1 MDEKKSF
8 WDRLKI
14 QWRAIT
20 SMAGELDTVSAAE
33 KIRNGISFRG
43 TTVWILVCSIVIAS
57 VGLNINS
64 IPVII
69 GAMLISPLMGPIF
82 GMGLSLYIN
91 DKDLLVSALK
101 NFLVM
106 VVVSIISSTLYFL
119 LSPLKMA
126 NPTELLA
133 RTSPTL
139 YDVFI
144 AFAGGIAGML
154 EQTRKERGVV
164 LSGVAIATALMPP
177 LCTAGFGIASG
188 NFHYFFGALYLFLIN
203 TIFILLASYLTARYM
218 HFEKVSEENQQNRS
232 FRTISTI
239 ILIAIIVPSV
249 LSAITMIRDNNIQ
262 RDVAAFI
269 EENKAYGNAY
279 IYDYD
284 IDGSSAVVYFA
295 GDLTAGDLDF
305 LYNAARRHNL
315 DTTNL
320 HIKVNAVGARADEL
334 LKGLYARADETLALK
349 DARIAELEGRLR
361 EANSHTLPY
370 QQITKEL
377 VYKYPG
383 VKSLSLSRG
392 SVMQVFK
399 SDSTSAARD
408 SLAERPCLN
417 AIICTSAPLQPAE
430 VEEITRW
437 MRIRLNDS
445 TVVVSNI
452 AENN

>member
-1 MDEKKSF
+1 MSENKTF
-8 WDRLKI
+8 WDKVRI

-20 SMAGELDTVSAAE
+20 SMAGELDTVSAAV
-33 KIRNGISFRG
+33 KIRKGISFRG

-232 FRTISTI
+232 FRTISTV

-284 IDGSSAVVYFA
+284 ISGTNAVVYFA
-295 GDLTAGDLDF
+295 GDLTEGDLDF
-305 LYNAARRHNL
+305 LYNAAKRHNL
-315 DTTNL
+315 DTTKL

-334 LKGLYARADETLALK
+334 LKGLYARSDEAIAAR
-349 DARIAELEGRLR
+349 DARIKELENQLSQTKGK
-361 EANSHTLPY
+361 AIPY
-370 QQITKEL
+370 GQITKEL
-377 VYKYPG
+377 KYKYPT
-383 VKSLSLSRG
+383 VSSLAISRG
-392 SVMQVFK
+392 SRVVMQA
-399 SDSTSAARD
+399 DSVSEVPVT
-408 SLAERPCLN
+408 N
-417 AIICTSAPLQPAE
+417 AIIQSSEPLSAEQMQ
-430 VEEITRW
+430 EITNW
-437 MRIRLNDS
+437 LRLRLDDTTIVAN
-445 TVVVSNI
+445 NI
-452 AENN
+452 TE

>member
-1 MDEKKSF
+1 MSDKKTF
-8 WDRLKI
+8 WDKVKVH
-14 QWRAIT
+14 WRAII
-20 SMAGELDTVSAAE
+20 SMTGELDTVSATE
-33 KIRNGISFRG
+33 KISKGINVRG
-43 TTVWILVCSIVIAS
+43 TTVWILVCSIIIAS

-82 GMGLSLYIN
+82 GMGLSLYTN
-91 DKDLLVSALK
+91 DRDLLVNALK

-106 VVVSIISSTLYFL
+106 VVVSIVSSTLYFL

-203 TIFILLASYLTARYM
+203 TIFILLASYVTARYM
-218 HFEKVSEENQQNRS
+218 HFDRVSEENQQNRS

-262 RDVAAFI
+262 RDVAAFV

-284 IDGSSAVVYFA
+284 IAGSDAVVYFA

-315 DTTNL
+315 DTTKL
-320 HIKVNAVGARADEL
+320 SIKVNAVGARADEL
-334 LKGLYARADETLALK
+334 LKGVYARSDEAIAAR
-349 DARIAELEGRLR
+349 DARIKELESQLSQTEGKAIPYGQVTR
-361 EANSHTLPY
+361 EL
-370 QQITKEL
+370 K
-377 VYKYPG
+377 YKYPS
-383 VKSLSLSRG
+383 VSSLSISRG
-392 SVMQVFK
+392 SRVVMK
-399 SDSTSAARD
+399 AD
-408 SLAERPCLN
+408 SLSEVPVTN
-417 AIICTSAPLQPAE
+417 AIIQSSEALSAEQIA
-430 VEEITRW
+430 EITRW
-437 MRIRLNDS
+437 LRLRLDDTTIVAN
-445 TVVVSNI
+445 NI
-452 AENN
+452 IESE

>member
-1 MDEKKSF
+1 MSDKKTF
-8 WDRLKI
+8 WDKVKVH
-14 QWRAIT
+14 WRAII
-20 SMAGELDTVSAAE
+20 SMTGELDTVSATE
-33 KIRNGISFRG
+33 KISKGINVRG
-43 TTVWILVCSIVIAS
+43 TTVWILVCSIIIAS

-82 GMGLSLYIN
+82 GMGLSLYTN
-91 DKDLLVSALK
+91 DRDLLVNALK

-106 VVVSIISSTLYFL
+106 VVVSIVSSTLYFL

-203 TIFILLASYLTARYM
+203 TIFILLASYVTARYM
-218 HFEKVSEENQQNRS
+218 HFDRVSEENQQNRS

-262 RDVAAFI
+262 RDVAAFV

-284 IDGSSAVVYFA
+284 IAGSDAVVYFA

-315 DTTNL
+315 DTTKL
-320 HIKVNAVGARADEL
+320 SIKVNAVGARADEL
-334 LKGLYARADETLALK
+334 LKGVYARSDEAIAAR
-349 DARIAELEGRLR
+349 DARIKELESQLSQTEGKAIPYGQVTR
-361 EANSHTLPY
+361 EL
-370 QQITKEL
+370 K
-377 VYKYPG
+377 YKYPS
-383 VKSLSLSRG
+383 VSSLSISRG
-392 SVMQVFK
+392 SRVVMK
-399 SDSTSAARD
+399 AD
-408 SLAERPCLN
+408 SLSEVPVTN
-417 AIICTSAPLQPAE
+417 AIIQSSEVLSAEQIA
-430 VEEITRW
+430 EITRW
-437 MRIRLNDS
+437 LRLRLDDTTIVAN
-445 TVVVSNI
+445 NI
-452 AENN
+452 IESE